1 MKTVLIS
8 SVHVVLITM
17 QEPAIVRLGM
27 NCLSVTRLIK
37 LFRLYHKVGS
47 LFTMKSIPPYAVC
60 LKY

>member
-27 NCLSVTRLIK
+27 NCLTRLIK